1 MDDSA
6 SLEPLPAGTSL
17 HEFVIREPLGRGGVG
32 IVYAAEHAILR
43 ETFVI
48 KEFLPRHLAYRADGR
63 RVAARPGQESVYE
76 QLRQK
81 FLEEG
86 QTLVQLARPRP
97 HPNLVQ
103 VTDAFHENDTV
114 YLCMRFE
121 RGEPLDA
128 ILEARGRIGEAEL
141 MRWILPLLDG
151 LEHAHARQVWHRDIK
166 PSNILIRE
174 DGTPLLIDFGAA
186 HRERAD
192 SAVSVISQYT
202 PSFAAPEQMFGG
214 AQGPWTDIYAMAATG
229 FYAVTGGPPPPRLS
243 PDWQTQCCGYH
254 PSFLMALEAGL
265 QFDSQQRPQTVAQ
278 WRTLFKR
285 VVEADVETRVVGI
298 GEAETLRQVIA
309 PPATSSGTAPQSA
322 PDPAGPSESRLSRLR
337 DQPDRS
343 PPPGRWIYPL
353 AGLAVLLLS
362 LPLGFLARDWIGAP
376 DRVDPP
382 LPLDSTP
389 VPPEVSVPDSRQ
401 THQPA
406 GGGES
411 SEAGPLDAA
420 QLAERLGLA
429 GLDCARVKLESMR
442 DTDLRLSGYLRDRA
456 QLTKLIER
464 LNELAPDAA
473 VDDRDIAFAAPFCD
487 ILARMSA
494 VGADGAGHPGM
505 PAILFSHP
513 DRLYHEEDYLVLT
526 VANAGAVGGYLY
538 LDFIDSNQDVV
549 HLFPTAAMP
558 DHFVAPG
565 AQIVIGARDDAQC
578 EQEPDACFVVSRP
591 HGNNLIL
598 ATWSETPLF
607 ARRRIDQSEPAGA
620 YLTALTAAL
629 DNGLSGRPVRHA
641 VAYHFFTTM
650 H

>member
-1 MDDSA
+1 M
-6 SLEPLPAGTSL
+6 
-17 HEFVIREPLGRGGVG
+17 
-32 IVYAAEHAILR
+32 
-43 ETFVI
+43 
-48 KEFLPRHLAYRADGR
+48 
-63 RVAARPGQESVYE
+63 RV
-76 QLRQK
+76 
-81 FLEEG
+81 EG
-86 QTLVQLARPRP
+86 
-97 HPNLVQ
+97 
-103 VTDAFHENDTV
+103 
-114 YLCMRFE
+114 
-121 RGEPLDA
+121 GEPLDA

-243 PDWQTQCCGYH
+243 PDWQTQCRGYH

-278 WRTLFKR
+278 WRRLFER
-285 VVEADVETRVVGI
+285 VSEADTETLVLGI
-298 GEAETLRQVIA
+298 GDAETLRQAVTPLAASHRPA
-309 PPATSSGTAPQSA
+309 PRPIDALALEPAE
-322 PDPAGPSESRLSRLR
+322 PSENSLSRLL
-337 DQPDRS
+337 DQPDR
-343 PPPGRWIYPL
+343 PPPSRRWIYPL
-353 AGLAVLLLS
+353 TGLAVLFLS
-362 LPLGFLARDWIGAP
+362 LPLGFLARDWIDAP
-376 DRVDPP
+376 DRVVGPSLPSDPNP
-382 LPLDSTP
+382 GPGLSEISPP
-389 VPPEVSVPDSRQ
+389 AVPETNTPDSSQ
-401 THQPA
+401 PHQSA
-406 GGGES
+406 SGSES
-411 SEAGPLDAA
+411 SEAVSLDAA
-420 QLAERLGLA
+420 QLTGRLGLA
-429 GLDCARVKLESMR
+429 GLDCARVELTSAR
-442 DTDLRLSGYLRDRA
+442 DTGLRLSGYLRDRT
-456 QLTKLIER
+456 QLAKLMTH
-464 LNELAPDAA
+464 LGELAPRAEIDH
-473 VDDRDIAFAAPFCD
+473 RDLAFAAPFCD
-487 ILARMSA
+487 LIGKMSA
-494 VGADGAGHPGM
+494 VGADGAGYPEM
-505 PAILFSHP
+505 PVILFNHP

-565 AQIVIGARDDAQC
+565 AQIVMGARDDAQC